1 MPRDSQDCISEN
13 ELLSWAAGELSESQ
27 LRALDLHL
35 DGCAECR
42 TLVGEAL
49 RQESASPIGVRGEAF
64 RSGELIADR
73 YQVVRFIARGGMG
86 EVYEV
91 FDNWLRRSVAIKTL
105 VASLADEPSAL
116 DRLKAEVLTAR
127 EIAHPN
133 VCRIFD
139 LGFCDKRTAPGTTE
153 RIAFLTMELLL
164 GETLKARI
172 RRTGPFSEA
181 EALPIVA
188 QLVAGLTAAHD
199 LGVVHRDFKSDN
211 VMLVESAG
219 TVRAVITD
227 FGLARSPYRAKSES
241 LTGSNQGAL
250 GTIDYMAPEQV
261 LGEPVTP
268 RSDVFALG
276 VVLFE
281 MASEKLP
288 FGGDSATTRALS
300 RTMTPAPALARF
312 VPNVSR
318 AFADTVATCL
328 ATAPAD
334 RFERALDVLAALDGR
349 SPRKYSLTTR
359 GKTRLVFGLVFC
371 ATLVVGWLA
380 ASRAFA
386 PAPQARIDSARGEP
400 TVAQPPVSQS
410 QPRAPEPENAPTAQS
425 SAVLAAALPSSPP
438 PSTPPVQT
446 KDARAASTARP
457 VRPEP
462 VKAAPAS
469 SASDP
474 KKAAANGLLD
484 PFAAPRN

>member
-1 MPRDSQDCISEN
+1 MPRDTQDCISEN

-27 LRALDLHL
+27 LRPLDLHL
-35 DGCAECR
+35 DACAECR

-49 RQESASPIGVRGEAF
+49 RQESAAPMGPRGEAF
-64 RSGELIADR
+64 RSGELIAER

-105 VASLADEPSAL
+105 VASLADEPTAL

-139 LGFCDKRTAPGTTE
+139 LGFCDKRTALGTTE

-181 EALPIVA
+181 EARPIVA

-219 TVRAVITD
+219 SVRAVITD
-227 FGLARSPYRAKSES
+227 FGLARSPYRAKTES

-268 RSDVFALG
+268 RTDVFALG

-300 RTMTPAPALARF
+300 RTITPAPSLTRF
-312 VPNVSR
+312 VPNASR
-318 AFADTVATCL
+318 TFTATIATCL

-334 RFERALDVLAALDGR
+334 RFERATDVLAALDGR
-349 SPRKYSLTTR
+349 SPRKYTLTTR
-359 GKTRLVFGLVFC
+359 GKARLGFGLAFG
-371 ATLVVGWLA
+371 AMLVVGWLG
-380 ASRAFA
+380 ASRLLA
-386 PAPQARIDSARGEP
+386 PAPVAQTDSAQ
-400 TVAQPPVSQS
+400 TVTV
-410 QPRAPEPENAPTAQS
+410 EAPTAGEPKSAS
-425 SAVLAAALPSSPP
+425 SQPPSAATAPAAPSPAPSPPAAASAPSA
-438 PSTPPVQT
+438 QT
-446 KDARAASTARP
+446 TDTRAASTALP
-457 VRPEP
+457 VRKEST
-462 VKAAPAS
+462 KAAPS
-469 SASDP
+469 SSVSEP